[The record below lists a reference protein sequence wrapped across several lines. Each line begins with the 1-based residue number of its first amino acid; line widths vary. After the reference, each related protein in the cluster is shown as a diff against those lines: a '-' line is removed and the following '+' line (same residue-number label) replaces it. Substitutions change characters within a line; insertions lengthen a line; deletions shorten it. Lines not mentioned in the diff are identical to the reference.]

1 MAYSKNK
8 RLLTSYFSVT
18 ISISIVLFLIGA
30 FLLIAFNA
38 RKITNDFKEKIP
50 ITIYLKNDAKKIEI
64 EQLIKKLNIKD
75 YTKSVNFISKE
86 KGAEI
91 LINEIGEDFIE
102 FYGSNPLLNSIDVFL
117 KSENVSTL
125 IFDEVSNELNKTDFI
140 DEIIYDAPLIS
151 LINDN
156 INKIK
161 YWVLVIAIFFLIISI
176 LVINSSIRLSIY
188 SNRINIKTMQ
198 LVGATRRF
206 IRKPFIFTHVKLGLF
221 GAFLAIIMLSGSLY
235 YIQNLFDY
243 VSFESDIE
251 IILTL
256 FSAILIFSVIIT
268 YLCTFFAT
276 RKFLKSKI
284 PNYLVPFSFAI
295 HPILVLLSLF
305 EVIRHLFLF
314 YIFS

>member
-1 MAYSKNK
+1 
-8 RLLTSYFSVT
+8 
-18 ISISIVLFLIGA
+18 LIGA

-161 YWVLVIAIFFLIISI
+161 YWILVIAIFFLIISI

-276 RKFLKSKI
+276 QKFLKSKI
-284 PNYLVPFSFAI
+284 DQLY
-295 HPILVLLSLF
+295 
-305 EVIRHLFLF
+305 
-314 YIFS
+314 

>member
-1 MAYSKNK
+1 MANSKNK
-8 RLLTSYFSVT
+8 RLFTSYFSVT
-18 ISISIVLFLIGA
+18 VSISIVLFLIGA

-50 ITIYLKNDAKKIEI
+50 ITIYLKKEAKKIEI

-75 YTKSVNFISKE
+75 YTGSVNYISKE

-91 LINEIGEDFIE
+91 LIDEIGEDFVE

-117 KSENVSTL
+117 KSEYVTTL
-125 IFDEVSNELNKTDFI
+125 VFDEVSNELGKTDFI

-151 LINDN
+151 LINEN

-161 YWVLVIAIFFLIISI
+161 YWVLGIAVFFLIISI

-198 LVGATRRF
+198 LVGATRGF
-206 IRKPFIFTHVKLGLF
+206 IRKPFILTHVKLGLF
-221 GAFLAIIMLSGSLY
+221 GAFLAIVMLSGALY
-235 YIQNLFDY
+235 YIQNFFDY
-243 VSFESDIE
+243 VNFESDIQ
-251 IILTL
+251 IIMAM
-256 FSAILIFSVIIT
+256 FGAISIFSMLIT

-276 RKFLKSKI
+276 QKFLKSKI
-284 PNYLVPFSFAI
+284 DQLY
-295 HPILVLLSLF
+295 
-305 EVIRHLFLF
+305 
-314 YIFS
+314 